1 MACSCNLLKPALPLS
16 SSNPSNFLGLCQ
28 HARQKALHV
37 LGTRQVLRSCLA
49 RTKKHAKQHPLL
61 FLCIYLSN
69 SIYPDTYHTM
79 ICTHMYIIYIYILVY
94 IYISVCVCDILP
106 ASIPK
111 KSHLPRHRMFF
122 LQEVPD
128 ILREQGLLGA
138 QPAEKLVVAAR
149 PWRGGWGGCVMAE
162 KSLPIGPM
170 DIYGGLKVVKHETR
184 YIWYMLI

>member
-1 MACSCNLLKPALPLS
+1 MACSCNLLKPALPLN

-49 RTKKHAKQHPLL
+49 RTKKKQNNILHSFYVSTFPIASIQIRIILWYVHI
-61 FLCIYLSN
+61 CIS
-69 SIYPDTYHTM
+69 
-79 ICTHMYIIYIYILVY
+79 YIYM
-94 IYISVCVCDILP
+94 CVCDILP